1 MSKVIKIKKGLD
13 IKLVGTAEKILK
25 KAEQAETY
33 ALKPADFQGIRPKLL
48 VKTGDKVK
56 AGAPLFF
63 DKFQPEVQFTSPVS
77 GEVIEIN
84 RGERRMILEVV
95 VKADPE
101 IEYESFGVTDSKSLT
116 REEIIAVLQQSGLWP
131 SIRQRPYS
139 IIARS
144 TDIPKAIFISAFDT
158 APLAPDMDYI
168 VKEYGDEFQ
177 KGIDILSKLTDGK
190 VHLSLNAEYP
200 PADTFTKV
208 KGVEFHYFKGPHPA
222 GNVGVQ
228 MNKIDPVNKGDI
240 VWYTYAQEI
249 IMIGR
254 LFSKGIYDAS
264 KIIALAGSEV
274 IHPKYFKIISGACIA
289 NLVKDNVTKDKPLRF
304 ISGNVLT
311 GSKIYNQGY
320 VGYYD
325 NMITVIPEGDYYEMF
340 GWAKPGFNKFSA
352 SRAVLSWL
360 IPGRKFKLD
369 TNLHGG
375 PRAYVMTGE
384 YEKVFPMD
392 IYPVQLIK
400 AIMIEDIDLMEKLG
414 IYEVDEED
422 FALCEYVCTSKA
434 EVQSIVRKGLDL
446 MRQEMS

>member
-25 KAEQAETY
+25 KAEQADTY
-33 ALKPADFQGIRPKLL
+33 AVKPTDFQGIRPKLL
-48 VKTGDKVK
+48 VKIGDRVK
-56 AGAPLFF
+56 AGTPLFF

-84 RGERRMILEVV
+84 RGERRIILEVV

-101 IEYESFGVTDSKSLT
+101 IEFESFDVPDTKSLT

-131 SIRQRPYS
+131 AIRQRPYS
-139 IIARS
+139 IIAQAN
-144 TDIPKAIFISAFDT
+144 DIPKAIFISAFDS

-168 VKEYGDEFQ
+168 AKEYGNEFQ
-177 KGIDILSKLTDGK
+177 QGIDILSKLTDGK
-190 VHLSLNAEYP
+190 IHLSLNADYP
-200 PADTFTKV
+200 PADTYTKV
-208 KGVEFHYFKGPHPA
+208 KGVEFYYFKGPHPA

-228 MNKIDPVNKGDI
+228 INKIDPINKGE
-240 VWYTYAQEI
+240 VMWYTYPQEI

-254 LFSKGIYDAS
+254 LFNKGIYDAS
-264 KIIALAGSEV
+264 KIIALTGSEV
-274 IHPKYFKIISGACIA
+274 IHPKYYKIISGACIA
-289 NLVKDNVTKDKPLRF
+289 NLVKDNVTEDKPLRY
-304 ISGNVLT
+304 ISGDVLT
-311 GSKIYNQGY
+311 GSKIYSQGY

-340 GWAKPGFNKFSA
+340 GWAKPGFNKFSV

-422 FALCEYVCTSKA
+422 FALCEYVCTSKT
-434 EVQSIVRKGLDL
+434 EVQSIIREGLDL
-446 MRQEMS
+446 MRKEMS